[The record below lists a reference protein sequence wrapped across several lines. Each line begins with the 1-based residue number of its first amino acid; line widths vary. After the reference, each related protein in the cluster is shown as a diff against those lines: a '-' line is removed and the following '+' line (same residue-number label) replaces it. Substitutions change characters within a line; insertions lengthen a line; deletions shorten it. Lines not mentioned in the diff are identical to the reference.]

1 MKKWI
6 KKVVN
11 KIKNLNSNSNFK
23 SNNHTQKVIHNLI
36 SILVIYSMKGHLT
49 ALRKNKRQGYY
60 KGLKLIYY
68 D

>member
-6 KKVVN
+6 KNFVN
-11 KIKNLNSNSNFK
+11 KIKNLKSNSNFK
-23 SNNHTQKVIHNLI
+23 SNNHTQKVIHNSI

-49 ALRKNKRQGYY
+49 VLRENKRQGHY